1 MMRRRD
7 LLLCASALAWPAV
20 CPARAAELPVVGFL
34 NSASAEGYADMAA
47 AFRDGLAQ
55 SGFRAGEN
63 VAIEY
68 RWASD
73 QYARLPE
80 FAADLVARNVA
91 VLFANSPAIA
101 PAKAATSTTPI
112 VFTSGDDPVRLGFV
126 PNLNHPGGNV
136 TGVAILAGELG
147 AKRLQLLR
155 ELVPNA
161 KTVAVLVNSDFG
173 PSARFYADVQGAAAG
188 LGLTVRLLPA
198 NNPGEIDAAFA
209 GLRDTGA
216 DALLV
221 GPGPFLDSRRRQL
234 VGLADKAAIPA
245 AYETRATAVAGGL
258 ASYGA
263 RVADGYRRAG
273 FYVGRIL
280 KGEKPGDLPI
290 VLATDLELVIN
301 LLTARKLGLEVPA
314 PILARADEIV
324 E

>member
-1 MMRRRD
+1 LRE
-7 LLLCASALAWPAV
+7 S
-20 CPARAAELPVVGFL
+20 LPVVGFL
-34 NSASAEGYADMAA
+34 NSASAEGYAEMAA

-55 SGFRAGEN
+55 AGFRAGEN

-80 FAADLVARNVA
+80 LAADLVARKVA
-91 VLFANSPAIA
+91 VVFANSPAIA
-101 PAKAATSTTPI
+101 PAKAATSTIPI

-126 PNLNHPGGNV
+126 PNLNRPGANV

-147 AKRLQLLR
+147 AKRLQLLH
-155 ELVPNA
+155 ELVPKA
-161 KTVAVLVNSDFG
+161 TTVAVLVNSDFG
-173 PSARFYADVQGAAAG
+173 PSARFYADVQSAAPG

-198 NNPGEIDAAFA
+198 NNRGEIDAAFA
-209 GLRDTGA
+209 ALHEARA

-234 VGLADKAAIPA
+234 VGLAEKAAIPA
-245 AYETRATAVAGGL
+245 AYETRATALAGGL

-280 KGEKPGDLPI
+280 KGENPGELPI

-301 LLTARKLGLEVPA
+301 LTTARKLGLEVPA